1 MFSNNNQIWT
11 VRNFWRPAAITEC
24 NYCVSLKTW
33 FRWVEHSP
41 RVSGYHTWFCVC
53 CSYLGPV
60 CLFFVFSVF
69 SLVCFELSVSVQ
81 VIAWKDSSPKLPIM
95 CRAGRKTV
103 PTHSLKLYS
112 KTTSGNTPSFAAPPP
127 NSQQIHGYTPA
138 GSDESPMSL
147 VTCSA
152 YSYSFMLQNGWNYCY
167 CCGFWLLSYLGSW
180 NRNACD
186 QIPLHVSP
194 QLPRAANLLQ
204 TCYGLVV
211 YVADLLWTCYGELA
225 RKEFWPLHCTGSVC
239 TFSLI
244 HADSKNVSII
254 GEISGDFL
262 LILTFWKIHTTPLL

>member
-95 CRAGRKTV
+95 CRAGRKTLLTYLLDLRGRASSPVKASFGELSVSNSAFHHMVKQPGFNPLLHSV
-103 PTHSLKLYS
+103 P
-112 KTTSGNTPSFAAPPP
+112 
-127 NSQQIHGYTPA
+127 YT
-138 GSDESPMSL
+138 G
-147 VTCSA
+147 
-152 YSYSFMLQNGWNYCY
+152 
-167 CCGFWLLSYLGSW
+167 
-180 NRNACD
+180 
-186 QIPLHVSP
+186 H
-194 QLPRAANLLQ
+194 
-204 TCYGLVV
+204 
-211 YVADLLWTCYGELA
+211 LLWQ
-225 RKEFWPLHCTGSVC
+225 
-239 TFSLI
+239 
-244 HADSKNVSII
+244 
-254 GEISGDFL
+254 
-262 LILTFWKIHTTPLL
+262 